1 MSPSPGGRA
10 PARVNPDT
18 TAHGPTATIPRM
30 SPSTTPAS
38 AAGLRL
44 RDRSRPSTLRR
55 FRDYDGRVHYV
66 PATRTDGSGFLTT
79 HASCGRS
86 LPAAVELPVPVVSP
100 MNEVCRACS
109 EELAARSALRL
120 A

>member
-1 MSPSPGGRA
+1 
-10 PARVNPDT
+10 
-18 TAHGPTATIPRM
+18 M
-30 SPSTTPAS
+30 SPSTTTAHSAS
-38 AAGLRL
+38 SRL
-44 RDRSRPSTLRR
+44 RDRARASTPRR

-66 PATRTDGSGFLTT
+66 VATITDRSGFLTT

-109 EELAARSALRL
+109 EELAARSALSNAL

>member
-1 MSPSPGGRA
+1 
-10 PARVNPDT
+10 
-18 TAHGPTATIPRM
+18 M
-30 SPSTTPAS
+30 SPSTTPGPAR
-38 AAGLRL
+38 GHR
-44 RDRSRPSTLRR
+44 LRR

-66 PATRTDGSGFLTT
+66 AASSDGSGFLTT

-120 A
+120 APA

>member
-1 MSPSPGGRA
+1 
-10 PARVNPDT
+10 
-18 TAHGPTATIPRM
+18 M
-30 SPSTTPAS
+30 SPSTTPVR
-38 AAGLRL
+38 AAGHR
-44 RDRSRPSTLRR
+44 LRR

-66 PATRTDGSGFLTT
+66 PATSTDGSGFLTT

-109 EELAARSALRL
+109 KELAARSALRL
-120 A
+120 APA